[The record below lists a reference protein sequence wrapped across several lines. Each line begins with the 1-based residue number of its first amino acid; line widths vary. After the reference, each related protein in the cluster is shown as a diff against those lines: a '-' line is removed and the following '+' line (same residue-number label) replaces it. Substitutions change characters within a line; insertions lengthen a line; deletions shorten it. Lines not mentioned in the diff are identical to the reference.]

1 MNKILYPPLIF
12 IGSSIPIYIYALID
26 RSVDSIVTACI
37 WSLLLLFILWKSMDN
52 FWINRRLHAM
62 CPNNYKTVKVVVD
75 NYDQT
80 GDVYDEENDI
90 HYRYDA
96 KNKRFIICR
105 VMHTNPLRYQKE
117 YEERKYQFRVRL
129 EQLRIPLDAYMS
141 DIKGDYSYGTFARL
155 TKKNASPE
163 NIKLVRDTL
172 IDLAKDDYYKKLDI
186 KQIVAA
192 KDVCVAFYDEL
203 SDTLYYV
210 HYVENKAIE
219 ILAENTESHKIVSLD
234 YDELDENYQRLE
246 DLYEMLNSGEI
257 AYVGTISMED
267 FKSKNEIYLDN

>member
-26 RSVDSIVTACI
+26 RSVDSIVTVCI

-52 FWINRRLHAM
+52 FWINRRLPVM
-62 CPNNYKTVKVVVD
+62 CPNNYKSVKVVG
-75 NYDQT
+75 NNSEQKI
-80 GDVYDEENDI
+80 DVCDEENDI

-129 EQLRIPLDAYMS
+129 GQLRIPLDAYMS

-163 NIKLVRDTL
+163 NIKLVRQTL
-172 IDLAKDDYYKKLDI
+172 IDLAKDDY
-186 KQIVAA
+186 
-192 KDVCVAFYDEL
+192 
-203 SDTLYYV
+203 S
-210 HYVENKAIE
+210 N
-219 ILAENTESHKIVSLD
+219 
-234 YDELDENYQRLE
+234 
-246 DLYEMLNSGEI
+246 
-257 AYVGTISMED
+257 
-267 FKSKNEIYLDN
+267 FKSKKQNIFG

>member
-90 HYRYDA
+90 HFRYDA
-96 KNKRFIICR
+96 KNKKFIIGR
-105 VMHTNPLRYQKE
+105 AMHTNPLRYSKE

-141 DIKGDYSYGTFARL
+141 DIKGDYSYGTFVRL
-155 TKKNASPE
+155 TKKGASSE

-172 IDLAKDDYYKKLDI
+172 IDLAKDDYNKKSDI
-186 KQIVAA
+186 KQIIAA

-219 ILAENTESHKIVSLD
+219 ILAENTESHEIVSLD

-246 DLYEMLNSGEI
+246 DLYEMLGSNEV
-257 AYVGTISMED
+257 AFVGTFSLAD
-267 FKSKNEIYLDN
+267 FKLLITKPVD